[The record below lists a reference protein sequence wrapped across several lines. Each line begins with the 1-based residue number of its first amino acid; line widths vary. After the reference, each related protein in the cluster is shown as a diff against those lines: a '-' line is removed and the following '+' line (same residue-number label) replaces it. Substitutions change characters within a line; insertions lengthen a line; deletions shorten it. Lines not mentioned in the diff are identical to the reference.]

1 MDLLSIFHNIYG
13 KSEKTIYQFFSPGR
27 INLIGEHVD
36 YNGGYVLPGAINL
49 GIYGIMSPRNDTK
62 IYLKSM
68 DFPNE
73 VEVDLNKAIEYKIE
87 DGWGNYAKGV
97 IKYLLEDGYS
107 LKGCNV
113 LIKGDLPNGAGL
125 SSSAALE
132 VLIGYMLLFL
142 IQKPEEIDKKYLAL
156 LGQRVENKFIGVN
169 SGIMDQ
175 FTVANAK
182 KDHALLLN
190 TQHLSSEYIPCYLN
204 GYSLVIMNT
213 NKRRELASSNYNQR
227 RLECENALETI
238 KKAKKAAINNLCE
251 CTLDDLKYIKNDV
264 EYKRAKHVITENQRV
279 IKAANLLKNNDL
291 KGFGEL
297 LVQSH
302 NSLKHDYEVTG
313 FELDTIVEEALKIPN
328 CLGAR
333 MTGAGFGGCAIA
345 LVEENIVDSF
355 IKSVSKNYHQKTTLT
370 PEFYITALEDG
381 VRQI

>member
-1 MDLLSIFHNIYG
+1 MDLKNVFIKVYG
-13 KSEKTIYQFFSPGR
+13 KTKEPIYHFFSPGR
-27 INLIGEHVD
+27 INLIGEHID

-49 GIYGIMSPRNDTK
+49 GIYGVMSSRDDEK
-62 IYLKSM
+62 IHLKSL

-73 VEVDLNKAIEYKIE
+73 VEVDLGKDIKYKNE

-97 IKYLLEDGYS
+97 IKFLKEDGYS
-107 LKGCNV
+107 LKGCNI
-113 LIKGDLPNGAGL
+113 LIQGNLPNGAGL

-132 VLIGYMLLFL
+132 VLIGYMLLFS
-142 IQKPEEIDKKYLAL
+142 IMQDEVDRKYLAL

-175 FTVANAK
+175 FVVANAK
-182 KDHALLLN
+182 RSHALLLN
-190 TQHLSSEYIPCYLN
+190 TQHLSYEYIPCFLN

-227 RLECENALETI
+227 RQECEDALETI
-238 KKAKKAAINNLCE
+238 KKAKNENINNLCQ
-251 CTLDDLKYIKNDV
+251 CTLDDLQYIKNEV

-302 NSLKHDYEVTG
+302 NSLKYDYQVTG
-313 FELDTIVEEALKIPN
+313 FELDTIVEEALKTYGCI
-328 CLGAR
+328 GAR

-345 LVEENIVDSF
+345 LVEKNKVGEF
-355 IKSVSKNYHQKTTLT
+355 IEKVSKNYLNVTKIK
-370 PEFYITALEDG
+370 PDFYETSIEDG
-381 VRQI
+381 VKVLS

>member
-1 MDLLSIFHNIYG
+1 MDLTTKFQNIYG

-27 INLIGEHVD
+27 INLIGEHID

-49 GIYGIMSPRNDTK
+49 GIYGFMSPRSDKK
-62 IYLKSM
+62 IHLKSL

-73 VEVDLNKAIEYKIE
+73 VEVDLNHIIEYKHE

-97 IKYLLEDGYS
+97 IKFLLEDGYA
-107 LKGCNV
+107 LKGSNI

-132 VLIGYMLLFL
+132 VLIGYMLLFM

-156 LGQRVENKFIGVN
+156 LGQRVENKFVGVN

-190 TQHLSSEYIPCYLN
+190 TQHLSYEYIPCFLN

-227 RLECENALETI
+227 RQECENALETI
-238 KKAKKAAINNLCE
+238 KKAKNENINNLCQ
-251 CTLDDLKYIKNDV
+251 CTLDDLQYIKNEV

-302 NSLKHDYEVTG
+302 NSLKYDYQVTG
-313 FELDTIVEEALKIPN
+313 FELDTIVEEALKTPKCI
-328 CLGAR
+328 GAR

-345 LVEENIVDSF
+345 LVENNNVESF
-355 IKSVSKNYHQKTTLT
+355 IKIVSKNYHEKTKLT
-370 PEFYITALEDG
+370 PDFYITTLENG

>member
-27 INLIGEHVD
+27 INLIGEHID

-49 GIYGIMSPRNDTK
+49 GIYGVMSPRSDEK
-62 IYLKSM
+62 IHLKSL

-73 VEVDLNKAIEYKIE
+73 VEVDLNHIIEYKRE

-97 IKYLLEDGYS
+97 IKFLLEDGYA
-107 LKGCNV
+107 LKGSNI

-132 VLIGYMLLFL
+132 VLIGYMLLFM

-182 KDHALLLN
+182 KDHAILLN
-190 TQHLSSEYIPCYLN
+190 TQHLSYEYIPCFLN

-227 RLECENALETI
+227 RQECENALETI
-238 KKAKKAAINNLCE
+238 KKAKNENINNLCQ
-251 CTLDDLKYIKNDV
+251 CTLDDLQYIKNEV

-302 NSLKHDYEVTG
+302 NSLKYDYQVTG
-313 FELDTIVEEALKIPN
+313 FELDTIVEEALKTPKCI
-328 CLGAR
+328 GAR

-345 LVEENIVDSF
+345 LVENNNVESF
-355 IKSVSKNYHQKTTLT
+355 IKIVSKNYHEKTKLT
-370 PEFYITALEDG
+370 PAFYITTLENG